1 MSALDMART
10 PGVEMPLMRSL
21 RSLAAGLLVAA
32 CLAVPATAH
41 ATTIPSLRPP
51 LSQADVAGS
60 VGYLT
65 RTYGVSPAEAMRRL
79 ELQRTAASLQDVLAR
94 DYPDTYAG
102 AWIDQEHGGM
112 LMIGSTRPAT
122 LTTALA
128 AIADREHIRV
138 VPARFSRRSL
148 ETVAA
153 QVSARLHLPVAQ
165 APVIDDVHN
174 RVVLHNRAATA
185 AATQGM
191 QAAEVAVVPA
201 GNTRVPK
208 ACTLDNCT
216 PPMRGGLKLYIFDA
230 LTSRP
235 AWIWFCTSGFNVHGS
250 NGWQYTVTAGHCFAG
265 EGNYADNNRHW
276 AGYYQALTLAGFF
289 DDYPAD
295 GMIAP
300 YVVTGGVNYAGYWLG
315 NQPAN
320 GVWDTTRGSLLPITG
335 TYDYAQIGVGWIVC
349 STGARSLNTRCGSVV
364 DKDGGIVTD
373 ICTQG
378 GDSGGPLFSE
388 LDNRAYGVL
397 SWGNNPNDNCPSG
410 VRSGFSPLSVLFSTV
425 QAKSGISFAVNTA

>member
-1 MSALDMART
+1 MN
-10 PGVEMPLMRSL
+10 VL
-21 RSLAAGLLVAA
+21 RSLAAGALVAVG
-32 CLAVPATAH
+32 CLAVPSAAP
-41 ATTIPSLRPP
+41 AAAIGLAMRPP
-51 LSQADVAGS
+51 LSQVDVAGS

-102 AWIDQEHGGM
+102 AWIDQEHGGL

-122 LTTALA
+122 LTTTLG

-138 VPARFSRRSL
+138 VLSN
-148 ETVAA
+148 
-153 QVSARLHLPVAQ
+153 RL
-165 APVIDDVHN
+165 
-174 RVVLHNRAATA
+174 ATA
-185 AATQGM
+185 TAT
-191 QAAEVAVVPA
+191 VVPN
-201 GNTRVPK
+201 GGVRVPK
-208 ACTLDNCT
+208 ACILQNCT

-230 LTSRP
+230 LSSRP
-235 AWIWFCTSGFNVHGS
+235 DWIWFCTSGFNVHGS
-250 NGWQYTVTAGHCFAG
+250 DGRQYLVTAGHCFAG
-265 EGNYADNNRHW
+265 AGNYAGNNGHW
-276 AGYYQALTLAGFF
+276 AGYYQAPTLAGFF

-300 YVVTGGVNYAGYWLG
+300 YVVTGGVDYAGYWLG
-315 NQPAN
+315 NQPTN
-320 GVWDTTRGSLLPITG
+320 GVWDTNRGSLLPITG

-364 DKDGGIVTD
+364 DKDGGLVTD
-373 ICTQG
+373 ICTRG

-388 LDNRAYGVL
+388 LDNRAYGVP
-397 SWGNNPNDNCPSG
+397 SWGNNPDDNCPPG

-425 QAKSGISFAVNTA
+425 QAKSGISFAVNTT